1 MHTLQVAASWFPK
14 GPLGYQGEFLH
25 PPRSLLPRGARTRHE
40 RTMLL
45 KVALVAALAAAGE
58 AAFDACGTPEAG
70 PVLGG
75 VDVVDAWAK
84 ALGAQNGPAPP
95 PGAPRAAPGR
105 ALAGAEAPPLKGSAE
120 HVFTT
125 KDGFAFHFAT
135 PENRDAYASDPTKY
149 PLGAGGYCGLGAS
162 GRDPRC
168 PGGGECRG
176 LACGTSP
183 VTFQIS
189 GVDGKLY
196 FFLGAG
202 ARSIFNEDEAASVEG
217 ASAKVQAVE
226 EAAGHACFNTDLL
239 GCRTPGMAPGGGNAS
254 RAGGWRQRLN
264 QGLRGPEGM
273 AGQRGPQGGPGGQ
286 QRPGMPGGGQRPAG
300 PGGPGGGGQH
310 PGGPGGGGGQHPG
323 GPGGPGGGGQHP
335 GGPGGPGGPRGGG
348 GGASHHHKHHHK
360 PTAWEAVKA
369 VKAWFGN

>member
-1 MHTLQVAASWFPK
+1 
-14 GPLGYQGEFLH
+14 
-25 PPRSLLPRGARTRHE
+25 
-40 RTMLL
+40 MLL

-84 ALGAQNGPAPP
+84 ALGAQNVPAPP

-120 HVFTT
+120 HVYTT

-135 PENRDAYASDPTKY
+135 PENRDAYALDPAKY

-176 LACGTSP
+176 PACGTSP

-202 ARSIFNEDEAASVEG
+202 ARSIFNEDEAASVAG
-217 ASAKVQAVE
+217 ASAKVKAVE
-226 EAAGHACFNTDLL
+226 AAAEHQCFNTDLL

-264 QGLRGPEGM
+264 QGFSGPEGM
-273 AGQRGPQGGPGGQ
+273 AGQRAPQGGPGGQ
-286 QRPGMPGGGQRPAG
+286 QRPGMPGGGGGQHPSVPGGGGGGGGGGQHPPGPGGPGGGGGQRPAG
-300 PGGPGGGGQH
+300 PGGPG
-310 PGGPGGGGGQHPG
+310 GGGGGQHPG
-323 GPGGPGGGGQHP
+323 GPGGP
-335 GGPGGPGGPRGGG
+335 RGGS

-360 PTAWEAVKA
+360 PTPWEAVKA
-369 VKAWFGN
+369 LVWGK